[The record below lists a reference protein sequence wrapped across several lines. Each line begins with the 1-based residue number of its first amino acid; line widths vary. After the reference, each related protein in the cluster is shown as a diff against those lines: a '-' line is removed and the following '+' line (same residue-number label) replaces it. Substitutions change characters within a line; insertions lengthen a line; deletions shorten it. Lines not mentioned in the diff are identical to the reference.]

1 MALWDGLR
9 LVGVKYNPLEWTM
22 AYRVKLWLFRANYGS
37 SESSTALRS
46 GIQLTEVDHGL
57 SGRNAILRNRLR
69 LFEGKYNF
77 PSGLPIFRVRYHT
90 SEKTTDPQNILGSSE
105 WITTLPRWQRF
116 VCGFSM
122 ALSYGLIYPESIR
135 PFFRATSF
143 GVFDESS
150 ES

>member
-9 LVGVKYNPLEWTM
+9 LVGGKYNRLEWTM

-57 SGRNAILRNRLR
+57 SGRNAILRNGLR

-77 PSGLPIFRVRYHT
+77 PSGLIFRVRYHT

-105 WITTLPRWQRF
+105 WITTLPR
-116 VCGFSM
+116 
-122 ALSYGLIYPESIR
+122 
-135 PFFRATSF
+135 
-143 GVFDESS
+143 
-150 ES
+150 